1 MKKFLS
7 ASLMCADLIN
17 LGDSIKK
24 LEEAKID
31 YLHID
36 VMDGAFVPNITLGI
50 DLINALKAVTN
61 IPLDIHMMVNTPS
74 HLIGRMKLGKDDIV
88 CVHYE
93 SDVHIHR
100 VLTQI
105 RDLGCKAGIAINPQT
120 PPESIEF
127 LADSIDMALV
137 MTVNPGFAGQKIFA
151 GADRKTAKMRR
162 LLDEWG
168 HPEIPIEVDGN
179 ISPENGKMLC
189 KNGADIFVLGT
200 SSLFMKD
207 KSIKQA
213 AEDFRDTLTEE

>member
-1 MKKFLS
+1 
-7 ASLMCADLIN
+7 MCADLIN

-24 LEEAKID
+24 LEEAEID

-36 VMDGAFVPNITLGI
+36 IMDGAFVPNITLGI
-50 DLINALKAVTN
+50 DLINALKNVTD

-74 HLIGRMKLGKDDIV
+74 HLISRMKLEKNDIV

-127 LADSIDMALV
+127 LADSIDMVLV

-151 GADRKTAKMRR
+151 GADRKTAKMRK
-162 LLDEWG
+162 LLNEWG

-200 SSLFMKD
+200 SSLFMKE
-207 KSIKQA
+207 KTIKQA
-213 AEDFRDTLTEE
+213 AEDFRTMLTEE

>member
-1 MKKFLS
+1 
-7 ASLMCADLIN
+7 MCADLIN
-17 LGDSIKK
+17 LGDSIKR
-24 LEEAKID
+24 LEESEIE

-36 VMDGAFVPNITLGI
+36 IMDGAFVPNITLGI
-50 DLINALKAVTN
+50 DLINALKSVTD

-74 HLIGRMKLGKDDIV
+74 HLISRMKLGKDDIV

-127 LADSIDMALV
+127 LADSIDMVLV

-162 LLDEWG
+162 LLNEWG

-179 ISPENGKMLC
+179 ISPENGRMLC

-207 KSIKQA
+207 KTIKQA
-213 AEDFRDTLTEE
+213 AEDFRKILTEE

>member
-1 MKKFLS
+1 MKKYLS

-24 LEEAKID
+24 LEEAEID

-36 VMDGAFVPNITLGI
+36 IMDGAFVPNITLGI
-50 DLINALKAVTN
+50 DLINALKNVTD

-74 HLIGRMKLGKDDIV
+74 HLISRMKLEKNDIV

-127 LADSIDMALV
+127 LADSIDMVLV

-151 GADRKTAKMRR
+151 GADRKTAKMRK
-162 LLDEWG
+162 LLNEWG

-200 SSLFMKD
+200 SSLFMKE
-207 KSIKQA
+207 KTIKQA
-213 AEDFRDTLTEE
+213 AEDFRTMLTEE